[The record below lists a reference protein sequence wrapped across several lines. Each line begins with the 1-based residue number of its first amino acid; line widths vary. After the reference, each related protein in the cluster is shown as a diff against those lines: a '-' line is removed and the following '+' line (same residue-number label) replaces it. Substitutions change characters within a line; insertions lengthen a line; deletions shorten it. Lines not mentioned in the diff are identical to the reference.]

1 MPVITKEYLDSL
13 PEEDIIFI
21 RDYIWQRFG
30 KEPERKE
37 QTDSE
42 PDEQAEGPLR
52 NTRLSDDPSGCPHC
66 GGTRFI
72 KYGFKDGKQRYFCK
86 DCNKSF
92 LESSGTLMASCRL
105 TEDQIREL
113 IECEVEGLSLKEEA
127 HRSGLTETTCF
138 NFRHRLYSMA
148 DHRMAELV
156 LSGQVEVDATYTRI
170 NLAGT
175 KPEKMPRISKKR
187 GKKAKLVGE
196 FKALRGVSH
205 HKICIVTAVDENDNI
220 LYRVSGLGQENL
232 EKYEQYSDQFSGTT
246 MVISDSNDGI
256 KKFTEALKV
265 THDVIPVEGDKKR
278 YTTPLGNSLG
288 DVNQVH
294 QTLKNLVRVK
304 HGVST
309 RHLPGYLAWISYLKR
324 AIYTNERDDLVE
336 YIYQDLFQTKETLL
350 TTEINKFEQPISLR
364 EAYAE
369 YGYGIFA
376 KDAS

>member
-37 QTDSE
+37 LTDSE

-52 NTRLSDDPSGCPHC
+52 NTRLSDDPSCCPHC

-72 KYGFKDGKQRYFCK
+72 KYGFKDGKQRYLCK

-92 LESSGTLMASCRL
+92 LESSGTLMSSCRL

-175 KPEKMPRISKKR
+175 RPEKMPRISKKR

-324 AIYTNERDDLVE
+324 AIYTYERDDLVE
-336 YIYQDLFQTKETLL
+336 YIYQDLFQTKGTLH
-350 TTEINKFEQPISLR
+350 TTEINKLEQPISLR